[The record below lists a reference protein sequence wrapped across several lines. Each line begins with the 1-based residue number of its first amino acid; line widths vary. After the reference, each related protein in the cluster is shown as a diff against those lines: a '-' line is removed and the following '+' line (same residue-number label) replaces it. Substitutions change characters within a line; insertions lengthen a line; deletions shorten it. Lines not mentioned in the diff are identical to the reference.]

1 MKTGILIV
9 TDSLD
14 IGGIETYIHGVCK
27 KIDKNKYR
35 VTVYALMK
43 GRDALAR
50 DIESF
55 GCQVVFADGDSK
67 AQRLRD
73 LRLIL
78 KHNPISIVHF
88 HVRHSYLM
96 LAAKLYGKKVILHSH
111 FASWQGSKN
120 PLKSLIMKF
129 FLGGVCDLMLA
140 CSQDAG
146 KNAFYGH
153 DFIIARNGIDVKKF
167 KFNQSKRAALRKQH
181 HLQDKKII
189 LQVGRINWNKN
200 QLFSVKILGEL
211 LKYDGRYVLVLIG
224 DDGGRGEIEPTIEA
238 LRLVD
243 KVIILGNVNNV
254 QDYYSFADVVLVPS
268 RHEGFSLAAIEA
280 QVSGTVCCVSDAI
293 PEEALITRSAIRLG
307 LDQPASV
314 WAQRIHG
321 ALNQSEE
328 SSESESSKYDLS
340 STVPELEQQYERLI
354 SHE

>member
-200 QLFSVKILGEL
+200 QLFSVKVLSEL
-211 LKYDGRYVLVLIG
+211 LKYDDEYVLVLIG
-224 DDGGRGEIEPTIEA
+224 DDGGRSEIESTIGK
-238 LRLVD
+238 LPLND

-254 QDYYSFADVVLVPS
+254 QDYYSFADIFMLPS
-268 RHEGFSLAAIEA
+268 FNEGFPMTAIEA
-280 QVSGTVCCVSDAI
+280 QAAGMNCYISDSVTKEVAVSKNVVFASIADNPLDWAKEIAKANHSSRLEASALVRNYDVSITVS
-293 PEEALITRSAIRLG
+293 
-307 LDQPASV
+307 
-314 WAQRIHG
+314 
-321 ALNQSEE
+321 
-328 SSESESSKYDLS
+328 
-340 STVPELEQQYERLI
+340 ELEDIYRRLATG
-354 SHE
+354 E